1 MALKYQ
7 RILLKISGEAL
18 GGEKGTGFDE
28 PTMDAI
34 CGGVKKA
41 HELGVQIGI
50 VVGGGNFWRGRSS
63 GKMERTLADKIG
75 MLATVMNA
83 LAVSDKLEQLGVPTE
98 VFTSI
103 TMPQVAPAFT
113 RKDALHAMEE
123 GKIAIFGG
131 GTGNPFFSTDTTTA
145 LRAVEVSADIMFK
158 ATMVDGVY
166 DKDPH
171 KYPDA
176 KKYETLTFTK
186 VLEDRL
192 AVMDGTAATLC
203 RDNKLPILVFDLA
216 DPDNIA
222 RAVQGENVPDAF
234 SRLVRIDNKQE
245 TRTMSSNTKAFED
258 KMKSAV
264 EHLERELKTV
274 RAGRANPGVLD
285 KVTVDYYGS
294 PTPIQQ
300 VASVAVSEARTLTIT
315 PWDRTLLR
323 AISKAILA
331 SDVGINPIDDGQT
344 IRLNFPAPTE
354 ERRKQLAKEVSKMG
368 EEAKVA
374 VRNVRRDAMDK
385 AKAMKKA
392 GELTEDTQKTMEED
406 VQKLTDKYVK
416 NIDAAVEE
424 KQKEIMS
431 V

>member
-1 MALKYQ
+1 
-7 RILLKISGEAL
+7 
-18 GGEKGTGFDE
+18 
-28 PTMDAI
+28 
-34 CGGVKKA
+34 
-41 HELGVQIGI
+41 
-50 VVGGGNFWRGRSS
+50 
-63 GKMERTLADKIG
+63 
-75 MLATVMNA
+75 
-83 LAVSDKLEQLGVPTE
+83 
-98 VFTSI
+98 
-103 TMPQVAPAFT
+103 
-113 RKDALHAMEE
+113 
-123 GKIAIFGG
+123 
-131 GTGNPFFSTDTTTA
+131 
-145 LRAVEVSADIMFK
+145 
-158 ATMVDGVY
+158 
-166 DKDPH
+166 
-171 KYPDA
+171 
-176 KKYETLTFTK
+176 
-186 VLEDRL
+186 
-192 AVMDGTAATLC
+192 
-203 RDNKLPILVFDLA
+203 
-216 DPDNIA
+216 
-222 RAVQGENVPDAF
+222 
-234 SRLVRIDNKQE
+234 
-245 TRTMSSNTKAFED
+245 MSSNTKAFED

-354 ERRKQLAKEVSKMG
+354 ERRKEVSKMG